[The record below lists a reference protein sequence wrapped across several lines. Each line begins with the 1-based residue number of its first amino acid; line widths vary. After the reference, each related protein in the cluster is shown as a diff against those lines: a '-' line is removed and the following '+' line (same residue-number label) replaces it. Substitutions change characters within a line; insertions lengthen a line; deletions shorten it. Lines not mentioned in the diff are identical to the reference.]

1 MSKHPRKTKPARQAT
16 PNARQAACLML
27 GAIREGA
34 NLDEA
39 ASLVEDLPPPERAR
53 ARRLAIATLRY
64 RGRSDA
70 VLTPLFHRRPRP
82 AVMDALQLATTEMLG
97 LGEAAYGVVNE
108 TVNALRAGPPKV
120 SAAAGMANAVLRRA
134 AEAQEIWDVAAPAPL
149 PAWLRKPVGRQWGEA
164 TVRAIEAAHEAGAP
178 LDLTL
183 KSADAVAPEAEA
195 LPTGS
200 LRLAAIGQVSALAGY
215 DEGGWWVQDA
225 AAALPARLLAPLA
238 GETVADLCA
247 APGGKTLQLAAA
259 GAKVTAIDISA
270 SRMQRLREN
279 LARCG
284 LAADLVTGD
293 ALEWR
298 PEALLD
304 AVLLDAP
311 CSATGTIRRHPELP
325 LIRDGAAIDGLVA
338 LQAQLIDHALTLL
351 RPGGRLVYAVC
362 SILPAEGEEQLR
374 ETLLRHPDLTV
385 VKPDAQTLGIEAD
398 WITPEGAL
406 RTRPD
411 YWPQSN
417 GLDGFFIAMLVKPE

>member
-1 MSKHPRKTKPARQAT
+1 MSKHPRKTKPARQLT
-16 PNARQAACLML
+16 PTARQAACLML

-39 ASLVEDLPPPERAR
+39 ASLAEELPPAERAR
-53 ARRLAIATLRY
+53 ARRLTVATLRY
-64 RGRSDA
+64 RGRSEA
-70 VLTPLFHRRPRP
+70 VLKPLMHRRPRP
-82 AVMDALQLATTEMLG
+82 AVMDALQLAVTEILG
-97 LGEAAYGVVNE
+97 HGEAAYGVVNE

-134 AEAQEIWDVAAPAPL
+134 AESQEIWDKAPPAML
-149 PAWLRKPVGRQWGEA
+149 PAWLRKPLVAQWGQNTA
-164 TVRAIEAAHEAGAP
+164 RAIEAAHEAGAP
-178 LDLTL
+178 LDLTV
-183 KSADAVAPEAEA
+183 KQAGAVTPPAEA

-200 LRLAAIGQVSALAGY
+200 LRLPAIGQVSALAGY

-225 AAALPARLLAPLA
+225 AAALPAKLLAPQPD
-238 GETVADLCA
+238 EVIADICA

-270 SRMQRLREN
+270 YRMERLQEN
-279 LARCG
+279 LGRCG
-284 LAADLVTGD
+284 LHADLVTSD

-298 PEALLD
+298 PEAPLD
-304 AVLLDAP
+304 AILLDAP

-325 LIRDGAAIDGLVA
+325 LIRDGSAIGGLVE
-338 LQAQLIDHALTLL
+338 LQAKLIDHALDML

-374 ETLLRHPDLTV
+374 ETLRRHPDLDIIS
-385 VKPDAQTLGIEAD
+385 PDATALGIEAG
-398 WITPEGAL
+398 WITPEGAI

-417 GLDGFFIAMLVKPE
+417 GLDGFFMVALLKPE